1 MSKKKWF
8 YNLGRLS
15 FIFLLLAPGT
25 ALLAF
30 FYSSSGD
37 GWAQAYG
44 PLAAALYLFA
54 GFVVL
59 SFITGWIG
67 IFHAERFQAFALI
80 SVFITSGLILY
91 VISLVLTS

>member
-1 MSKKKWF
+1 MNKKKWL
-8 YNLGRLS
+8 YDLGRLS

-30 FYSSSGD
+30 FYFPSGD

-54 GFVVL
+54 GFVIL
-59 SFITGWIG
+59 SFITGLLG
-67 IFHAERFQAFALI
+67 IFHAERFQAFALT

-91 VISLVLTS
+91 AIFLALIS